1 MNEFGVPGSYTN
13 YLFTHDNSKWR
24 YNCPIHEPSG
34 KYFAGSE
41 RFTNLLKDSD
51 IVIDMQKFEDDNKIS
66 QILQENVPH
75 YPDE

>member
-1 MNEFGVPGSYTN
+1 MNELDFPDSHIN
-13 YLFTHDNSKWR
+13 YLFSEDNFKWR

-34 KYFAGSE
+34 KYFADSE
-41 RFTNLLKDSD
+41 RYTNLLKDSD

-66 QILQENVPH
+66 QILQDNVPH